1 MNGITLGRRCY
12 RMENGR
18 WQKNECKENSCKG
31 SAASFLAIRNA
42 EDQLLAVRAN
52 VFSFHRILL
61 CELLRL
67 PGQLIVQ
74 ICGPHQRSSDTWA
87 DISSADMPFEF
98 GLFH

>member
-1 MNGITLGRRCY
+1 
-12 RMENGR
+12 MEG
-18 WQKNECKENSCKG
+18 KFLEGKYCGFSGNSQAG
-31 SAASFLAIRNA
+31 
-42 EDQLLAVRAN
+42 DQLPAVCAK

-61 CELLRL
+61 SELLRL

-74 ICGPHQRSSDTWA
+74 IGGAHQRSGDTWA